1 MKSVSLWEMRTIE
14 TIEEF
19 YTRKFGGVPDDIRKE
34 IGHFNV
40 FKLDPFVGINAKPVL
55 YARRD
60 YFKIMLVV
68 GNYKMH
74 FADEVVESSLAQDS
88 VLCHF
93 VTEPTSLKRFLF

>member
-1 MKSVSLWEMRTIE
+1 MKSVSLWQMRQIE

-19 YTRKFGGVPDDIRKE
+19 YTKKFGGIPADLRKE

-40 FKLDPFVGINAKPVL
+40 FKLDPFVGENAKPVP

-60 YFKIMLVV
+60 YFKIMLVI

-74 FADEVVESSLAQDS
+74 FADAVVEIKSS
-88 VLCHF
+88 
-93 VTEPTSLKRFLF
+93 K